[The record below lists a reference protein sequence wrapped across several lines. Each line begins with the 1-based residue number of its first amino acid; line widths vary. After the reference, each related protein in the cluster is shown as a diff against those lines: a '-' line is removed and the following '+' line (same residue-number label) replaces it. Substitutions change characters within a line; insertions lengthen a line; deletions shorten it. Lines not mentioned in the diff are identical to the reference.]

1 MTRRLKRTPVFQIQR
16 ALLAMQFKR
25 AQLQLA
31 QMPAARHSHIEQ
43 LSARVAHEY
52 ETFLAAVA
60 DWARVKEQWL
70 EQKRRAVLEQWQQSD
85 LQNKLRDIER
95 ALSRQRRRMRLLHA
109 QLA

>member
-1 MTRRLKRTPVFQIQR
+1 
-16 ALLAMQFKR
+16 MQFKR

-31 QMPAARHSHIEQ
+31 QMPATRHSHIEQ
-43 LSARVAHEY
+43 LRARVAHEY

-70 EQKRRAVLEQWQQSD
+70 EEKRRAVLEQWQQSD